1 MISRLPIVYANIE
14 HTLQFILDLSRCITF
29 ELYELEDLQ
38 QALIENA
45 NVHERKACLPVRN
58 EVPNQKSWT
67 QEFLFVVALLN

>member
-1 MISRLPIVYANIE
+1 MMSRLPILYANVE
-14 HTLQFILDLSRCITF
+14 HSLQIILELSSCIF
-29 ELYELEDLQ
+29 SRLQHLENLQ
-38 QALIENA
+38 KVLNEDA